1 MGAVAPERDFEAHGD
16 LSYLLNTDNGFDYC
30 SDLRPLSYLI
40 AVVGNLVLS
49 KTCSSSKSHGAA
61 TR

>member
-1 MGAVAPERDFEAHGD
+1 MGAVAPARAIETHGD
-16 LSYLLNTDNGFDYC
+16 LSCLLNRDNGFDYC
-30 SDLRPLSYLI
+30 SDWRPLSYLI
-40 AVVGNLVLS
+40 AVVGNLVVS